1 MDSNRPCNVIVV
13 DDEPAINQILEKV
26 LEDAGMSVR
35 AAANAQDALTLY
47 KEQQADVV
55 ITDIQMSG
63 MSGFDLLAE
72 LLLRNPNA
80 KIIMMTGY
88 DSYDVVRRA
97 LQEGAYD
104 YLTKPLEDHDLIV
117 TRVLR
122 AFEHVKLIRE
132 NANLIKRLQASHAKI
147 TGTNRHLVHL
157 SKRLRHLAITD
168 ELTQLYN
175 RRFIDQTIQTET
187 EERTRLV
194 NPLSVLLLDVD
205 HFKAFNDKHGHDGG
219 DQALQAVA
227 DTMKKCS
234 RPGDLIGR
242 YGGEEFIAVLPG
254 TSEDQANE
262 LAETIRGEIKKQAFM
277 FEKQQTHITVSIG
290 VASTVDNEDK
300 VSGRRLIIQAD
311 KALYAAKDAGRNC
324 SCHFSELPDTRD
336 NVVPLI
342 IPNAANS

>member
-35 AAANAQDALTLY
+35 SAVNAQDALMLY

-117 TRVLR
+117 ARVLR
-122 AFEHVKLIRE
+122 AFEHCLLYTSPSPRD
-132 NANLIKRLQASHAKI
+132 A
-147 TGTNRHLVHL
+147 TL
-157 SKRLRHLAITD
+157 SRMPSSA
-168 ELTQLYN
+168 
-175 RRFIDQTIQTET
+175 
-187 EERTRLV
+187 
-194 NPLSVLLLDVD
+194 
-205 HFKAFNDKHGHDGG
+205 
-219 DQALQAVA
+219 
-227 DTMKKCS
+227 
-234 RPGDLIGR
+234 
-242 YGGEEFIAVLPG
+242 
-254 TSEDQANE
+254 
-262 LAETIRGEIKKQAFM
+262 
-277 FEKQQTHITVSIG
+277 
-290 VASTVDNEDK
+290 
-300 VSGRRLIIQAD
+300 
-311 KALYAAKDAGRNC
+311 
-324 SCHFSELPDTRD
+324 
-336 NVVPLI
+336 
-342 IPNAANS
+342 

>member
-1 MDSNRPCNVIVV
+1 M
-13 DDEPAINQILEKV
+13 
-26 LEDAGMSVR
+26 
-35 AAANAQDALTLY
+35 
-47 KEQQADVV
+47 
-55 ITDIQMSG
+55 
-63 MSGFDLLAE
+63 
-72 LLLRNPNA
+72 
-80 KIIMMTGY
+80 
-88 DSYDVVRRA
+88 
-97 LQEGAYD
+97 
-104 YLTKPLEDHDLIV
+104 
-117 TRVLR
+117 
-122 AFEHVKLIRE
+122 
-132 NANLIKRLQASHAKI
+132 
-147 TGTNRHLVHL
+147 
-157 SKRLRHLAITD
+157 
-168 ELTQLYN
+168 TQLYN
-175 RRFIDQTIQTET
+175 RRFIDRTIQTET

-227 DTMKKCS
+227 DIMKKCS

-254 TSEDQANE
+254 TSEDQANA

-290 VASTVDNEDK
+290 VASTVDNKDK

-311 KALYAAKDAGRNC
+311 KALYAAKGAGRNC

-342 IPNAANS
+342 IPDAANS

>member
-35 AAANAQDALTLY
+35 AAVNAQDALTLY

-63 MSGFDLLAE
+63 MSGFELLAE

-117 TRVLR
+117 ARVLR

-157 SKRLRHLAITD
+157 
-168 ELTQLYN
+168 N
-175 RRFIDQTIQTET
+175 
-187 EERTRLV
+187 
-194 NPLSVLLLDVD
+194 
-205 HFKAFNDKHGHDGG
+205 
-219 DQALQAVA
+219 
-227 DTMKKCS
+227 
-234 RPGDLIGR
+234 
-242 YGGEEFIAVLPG
+242 
-254 TSEDQANE
+254 
-262 LAETIRGEIKKQAFM
+262 
-277 FEKQQTHITVSIG
+277 
-290 VASTVDNEDK
+290 
-300 VSGRRLIIQAD
+300 
-311 KALYAAKDAGRNC
+311 
-324 SCHFSELPDTRD
+324 
-336 NVVPLI
+336 
-342 IPNAANS
+342 